1 MKAGWKTVKLGHI
14 GVHVK
19 GSSMPAK
26 ESRFESW
33 SVPSFETGQ
42 PEIVSGSS
50 ILAAKTPVEV
60 GDVLI
65 CKINPRINRVW
76 RVTETGNNLPRI
88 CSTEWVV
95 FRANN
100 PSEVLPQW
108 VQIYCSSPAFREW
121 ITGQI
126 TGTTGSHARA
136 KPSNIFDQEIP
147 LPPLA
152 EQKRIVALLDEAF
165 AGIGEAMAKAEANLM
180 SSKKA
185 FLSILEAA
193 LNPVV
198 GRWAEEKLGDLCT
211 IKGRIGYRGYTKN
224 DLVEKGQ
231 GAITLSPSNI
241 QENRFVAD
249 DCTYI
254 SWFKYNESP
263 EIMVFDGDILFVKTG
278 STYGKVAVAKDL
290 PEKATI
296 NPQFVVLKEIRCNN
310 WFLYYSMT
318 SSSFR
323 EKVEGIV
330 GGAATPTLSQA
341 NLGKLTVNVPH
352 IRTQESIVK
361 QLDEVHHAT
370 VALGAT
376 YEERVRALRE
386 LRVSI
391 LAQAFT
397 GELTA

>member
-42 PEIVSGSS
+42 PEIVDGSS

-165 AGIGEAMAKAEANLM
+165 AGIDEAKAKAEAAQSASGKIFESQVGLSFAENNDWKEATLIDLGKTLTGTTPPTANPGFYGEYIPFVKPADFNEDGTLVIDNHGLSKEGEKVARVTNPDSVLM
-180 SSKKA
+180 VCIGA
-185 FLSILEAA
+185 
-193 LNPVV
+193 
-198 GRWAEEKLGDLCT
+198 T
-211 IKGRIGYRGYTKN
+211 IGKTGYTTKRITTN
-224 DLVEKGQ
+224 QQINSFTPGSLV
-231 GAITLSPSNI
+231 N
-241 QENRFVAD
+241 
-249 DCTYI
+249 
-254 SWFKYNESP
+254 FK
-263 EIMVFDGDILFVKTG
+263 F
-278 STYGKVAVAKDL
+278 A
-290 PEKATI
+290 
-296 NPQFVVLKEIRCNN
+296 
-310 WFLYYSMT
+310 YYQMI
-318 SSSFR
+318 SSSFQKEVLAR
-323 EKVEGIV
+323 ANQATMPMISKSKWSEINLRFPNSYDTQVKVAERLSELKFLTRKLSETADRKV
-330 GGAATPTLSQA
+330 AA
-341 NLGKLTVNVPH
+341 LTE
-352 IRTQESIVK
+352 IRSS
-361 QLDEVHHAT
+361 L
-370 VALGAT
+370 
-376 YEERVRALRE
+376 
-386 LRVSI
+386 
-391 LAQAFT
+391 LAQAFA

>member
-42 PEIVSGSS
+42 PEIVNGSS

-165 AGIGEAMAKAEANLM
+165 TGIDEAMAKAEDCASDVRELYRESVGSIFLRM
-180 SSKKA
+180 S
-185 FLSILEAA
+185 
-193 LNPVV
+193 
-198 GRWAEEKLGDLCT
+198 EKEPSCALGDVCGFVRGPFGGSLKKQHFVA
-211 IKGRIGYRGYTKN
+211 KGYAVY
-224 DLVEKGQ
+224 EQ
-231 GAITLSPSNI
+231 QHAIYDQFSEIRYFVSESKYKEMKRFELSPGDLIMSCSGTMGRVAIVPDGIIPGIINQALLKLTPGEKI
-241 QENRFVAD
+241 QAIF
-249 DCTYI
+249 
-254 SWFKYNESP
+254 
-263 EIMVFDGDILFVKTG
+263 
-278 STYGKVAVAKDL
+278 
-290 PEKATI
+290 
-296 NPQFVVLKEIRCNN
+296 LKCWME
-310 WFLYYSMT
+310 
-318 SSSFR
+318 SSSFQDAL
-323 EKVEGIV
+323 KKYA
-330 GGAATPTLSQA
+330 GGAAIQNVASVKILKAIMMPLPSAVEQA
-341 NLGKLTVNVPH
+341 NLV
-352 IRTQESIVK
+352 RSIN
-361 QLDEVHHAT
+361 
-370 VALGAT
+370 G
-376 YEERVRALRE
+376 LRE
-386 LRVSI
+386 ETERAAHVFEMKIESLKELKKSF
-391 LAQAFT
+391 LTQAFA

>member
-1 MKAGWKTVKLGHI
+1 MKAGWKIVKLGHI

-19 GSSMPAK
+19 GSSMPTK

-42 PEIVSGSS
+42 PEIVNGSS

-108 VQIYCSSPAFREW
+108 VQIYCSSPTFREW

-165 AGIGEAMAKAEANLM
+165 AGIDDAKAKAEACE
-180 SSKKA
+180 
-185 FLSILEAA
+185 LSA
-193 LNPVV
+193 LNLFKSRMQDVFNGHNQAWAKKRLADVADFKNGLNFTRQSNGHTLQMVGVGDFQDRSIVPTQALQSVTIDGNIPDEYLLRRNDILTVRSNGSKDLV
-198 GRWAEEKLGDLCT
+198 GRCMLVPELSAPTSFSGF
-211 IKGRIGYRGYTKN
+211 IIRIRLDTSAVSPRFFLHFMKSSGTRDRLMRVG
-224 DLVEKGQ
+224 G
-231 GAITLSPSNI
+231 GANISNI
-241 QENRFVAD
+241 NQAKLSELPVALPPLAQQEEIAD
-249 DCTYI
+249 
-254 SWFKYNESP
+254 
-263 EIMVFDGDILFVKTG
+263 
-278 STYGKVAVAKDL
+278 
-290 PEKATI
+290 
-296 NPQFVVLKEIRCNN
+296 
-310 WFLYYSMT
+310 
-318 SSSFR
+318 
-323 EKVEGIV
+323 
-330 GGAATPTLSQA
+330 
-341 NLGKLTVNVPH
+341 
-352 IRTQESIVK
+352 
-361 QLDEVHHAT
+361 QLDGHH
-370 VALGAT
+370 
-376 YEERVRALRE
+376 E
-386 LRVSI
+386 LSLI
-391 LAQAFT
+391 LANQYRQKIAAIDSLRTSALQRAFA